1 MDVDYERLSKAVAAT
16 VRALEEGSKEPTR
29 RPRVQ
34 IRVVRDLQG
43 EVTAGPFCFRAD
55 AARDAGGFGEH
66 ARPMDYLLG
75 GLASCQQMWCLEAG
89 FRPLVHELTLSVSE
103 WSSQRLEPETY
114 PPVLPHLL
122 SIVA

>member
-16 VRALEEGSKEPTR
+16 VRALEEGSKQPMR

-55 AARDAGGFGEH
+55 AARRWRFWRARAPHGLPTRGTCELPADVVFGS
-66 ARPMDYLLG
+66 R
-75 GLASCQQMWCLEAG
+75 
-89 FRPLVHELTLSVSE
+89 VSTTR
-103 WSSQRLEPETY
+103 S
-114 PPVLPHLL
+114 
-122 SIVA
+122 